1 MRSKRTSE
9 RCLGLDQS
17 TGELDAVVSEHLVG
31 DAIGAHGLGEG
42 QADLASGGPA
52 HHLGQHAKAR
62 MVVDPGHHLALGA
75 IGEEDPRDDVV
86 LPQLHRD
93 VALPAHIGV
102 PPALAGDGG
111 DQVVAHEHPIDGGS
125 RRHGGDPLLGQP
137 IDQGP
142 RSIAGVLDGAAR
154 RWPLRAWARGAG
166 WPLGLW
172 LRSISAPIPSLRYR
186 LTQAMHALAGHPIT
200 LGHLGDRD
208 LGLENLHDCLVALL
222 HDAQL
227 HQHRSATPSVN
238 QSDGQSPVRQK
249 CQASSGARVSSI
261 KRNPAQPQSKKSGL
275 FCTASSR
282 PSPRT
287 AASPP
292 PRPGGRG
299 LRPLLTNDSERRIP
313 IRSEAAHIASRPAAE
328 RPATSIVGTLRG
340 VLTQPSRVRSAGL
353 RPPLTAACQRC
364 RP

>member
-1 MRSKRTSE
+1 M
-9 RCLGLDQS
+9 LGLDQS
-17 TGELDAVVSEHLVG
+17 TGELDAVVSEYLVG
-31 DAIGAHGLGEG
+31 DAIGAERLGEG

-75 IGEEDPRDDVV
+75 IGQEDPRDDVV

-102 PPALAGDGG
+102 SPALAGDGG

-125 RRHGGDPLLGQP
+125 RRHGGDPPLGQP

-142 RSIAGVLDGAAR
+142 RSIAGVLTAQLQMAASSVG
-154 RWPLRAWARGAG
+154 LD
-166 WPLGLW
+166 LGRMASGLVAPVDQ
-172 LRSISAPIPSLRYR
+172 RTDPVAPISPDPG
-186 LTQAMHALAGHPIT
+186 MHALAGHPIT

-227 HQHRSATPSVN
+227 HQHRLPPLPSTN
-238 QSDGQSPVRQK
+238 QTVRVQPEEK

-261 KRNPAQPQSKKSGL
+261 KRNPAPDQTPDV
-275 FCTASSR
+275 SSSLRFKPPSAR
-282 PSPRT
+282 P

-292 PRPGGRG
+292 PASFC
-299 LRPLLTNDSERRIP
+299 TDS
-313 IRSEAAHIASRPAAE
+313 SRPSSGGGFAA
-328 RPATSIVGTLRG
+328 A
-340 VLTQPSRVRSAGL
+340 SAGGDGESRSRGSRRLWKEGTANLFSWTTSRYRTRYELHEKTLL
-353 RPPLTAACQRC
+353 RRKNCSQGTRLRC
-364 RP
+364 DR